1 MQQILNTG
9 DVPCDVSTHAYIQ
22 HQQYC
27 TGLQRRWMDGQMDM
41 DDPSFLRFFHPKA
54 QANNAMQR
62 NGKNETGRQNARWP
76 ATACHAWWR
85 VGQEMKLP
93 GR

>member
-1 MQQILNTG
+1 MQQILNTR

-41 DDPSFLRFFHPKA
+41 DDPSFLPLFLELIHLELIP
-54 QANNAMQR
+54 
-62 NGKNETGRQNARWP
+62 
-76 ATACHAWWR
+76 
-85 VGQEMKLP
+85 
-93 GR
+93 